1 MSKGWRE
8 LVNKLLITAKK
19 WGSKALMGL
28 GLWSCVG
35 RRKESEKLECSAE
48 GRYRAA
54 ATGCLLERP
63 PQRLGARTACPP
75 MWGEAAV
82 NHRKGDCTVQGPHS
96 YLECKF
102 PPPCHQF
109 CLGMFPDQGAEA
121 DPGHADTRARSAEPL
136 WCRDSSRSSRDLPG
150 QRTVTWKQEDI
161 GCNAAAAGRHLLSAC
176 NVPGI
181 GLSFLYLLLP

>member
-19 WGSKALMGL
+19 WGSMALMGL

-75 MWGEAAV
+75 MWGEAASTIEKETV
-82 NHRKGDCTVQGPHS
+82 LSKDPTPTWNASFHHLVTNSAWECSLTKEQKLIRGMLTPEPEVQNHYGAGILLEALGTCQG
-96 YLECKF
+96 
-102 PPPCHQF
+102 
-109 CLGMFPDQGAEA
+109 
-121 DPGHADTRARSAEPL
+121 R
-136 WCRDSSRSSRDLPG
+136 
-150 QRTVTWKQEDI
+150 
-161 GCNAAAAGRHLLSAC
+161 
-176 NVPGI
+176 
-181 GLSFLYLLLP
+181 GLSRGNRRILAVMLPLLGGTC